1 MQLSLPE
8 AKPISLEEL
17 SPKVEELT
25 KDIKEAIVNH
35 DKELEKVTSILCI
48 NEVILLLVDE

>member
-1 MQLSLPE
+1 MHLSLPE
-8 AKPISLEEL
+8 TKPISMEEL

-35 DKELEKVTSILCI
+35 DKELEKVNTILKI
-48 NEVILLLVDE
+48 FGWK